1 MISPGW
7 SLLTDE
13 KEKTSAKFQ
22 PCIIKS
28 KLIQTIKKISV
39 LDGMSHSQVS
49 EIVNSDFYKIPH
61 EIFLHLITQHFVV
74 PDNYDV
80 LRMNDPSYGA
90 IQNTLR
96 PSTTIFDHVKRVR
109 EAMKKNEDL
118 NAKRAKTDC

>member
-1 MISPGW
+1 
-7 SLLTDE
+7 
-13 KEKTSAKFQ
+13 
-22 PCIIKS
+22 
-28 KLIQTIKKISV
+28 
-39 LDGMSHSQVS
+39 MSHSQVS